1 MAASRFL
8 RAIVA
13 LDAFL
18 MAYGHAPLT
27 PGISFLF
34 RPAGSRPPP
43 PPPTGQAIFH
53 PMFPFSAIGAYFL
66 IATIVYVLGG
76 FLVASGGL
84 TKLTNVGLIV
94 LAVVDNLLLI
104 DTRTMP
110 NIFLGRI
117 IPWSTGW
124 FPLGTLQVLIGQSLL
139 IVLCAVL
146 LKQAHK

>member
-1 MAASRFL
+1 MAASGFL
-8 RAIVA
+8 RVIVA

-43 PPPTGQAIFH
+43 PPPTGQVPFH

-66 IATIVYVLGG
+66 IATIVYILGG
-76 FLVASGGL
+76 FLVASGKL

-94 LAVVDNLLLI
+94 LAIVDNLLLI
-104 DTRTMP
+104 DTRSMP
-110 NIFLGRI
+110 NVFLGRI

-124 FPLGTLQVLIGQSLL
+124 FPLGTVQVLIGQSLL

-146 LKQAHK
+146 LKQSHK